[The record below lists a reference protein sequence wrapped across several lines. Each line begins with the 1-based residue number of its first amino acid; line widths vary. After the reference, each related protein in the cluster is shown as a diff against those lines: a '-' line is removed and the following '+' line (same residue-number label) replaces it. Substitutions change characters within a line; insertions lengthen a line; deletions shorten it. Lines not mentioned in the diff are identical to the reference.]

1 MIDGTSNSTV
11 VLVIGLLGGL
21 IAQIFTLITLRFN
34 AKQAKEKD
42 DQHRA
47 WEVEDRKASLAAT
60 SALSQHVQ
68 ASGERLAAAIADNTQ
83 KTVNAASAADA
94 AFAEANS
101 VNEKIAAIGKENSA
115 RIGRIFGPP
124 PLIFVV
130 EDNSLSLKLTRQ
142 QLLGAGYLVQSATT
156 AEAALAAL
164 TQTEGSTCPDLVL
177 VDLHFPRMDGL
188 ELTRLLRKH
197 GLSIPII
204 AYTGF
209 TEAAGWNPQE
219 AYDAG
224 CDGYIEKSGDL
235 DLLPRVLA
243 QHLRLAKMQLSNA
256 PVKGEDHS

>member
-101 VNEKIAAIGKENSA
+101 VNEKIAA
-115 RIGRIFGPP
+115 
-124 PLIFVV
+124 
-130 EDNSLSLKLTRQ
+130 
-142 QLLGAGYLVQSATT
+142 
-156 AEAALAAL
+156 
-164 TQTEGSTCPDLVL
+164 
-177 VDLHFPRMDGL
+177 
-188 ELTRLLRKH
+188 
-197 GLSIPII
+197 
-204 AYTGF
+204 
-209 TEAAGWNPQE
+209 
-219 AYDAG
+219 
-224 CDGYIEKSGDL
+224 
-235 DLLPRVLA
+235 
-243 QHLRLAKMQLSNA
+243 
-256 PVKGEDHS
+256 